1 MSKTEDPHG
10 GPWYMHFWPWF
21 IVTLLG
27 CTVVAGILTVIL
39 AFRGADPLVVDD
51 YYSSG
56 KAINQT
62 LDADRE
68 AGLREARAAVELG
81 DGVTVE
87 LEILGELPE
96 GLQLELSHVTRA
108 ELDRS
113 FELVRSAAGR
123 YTASE
128 VVPEGRFYAT
138 LRPAGA
144 GSSWR
149 LRRQVTLPAEASFAM
164 EPSG

>member
-1 MSKTEDPHG
+1 MSEVDPHG

-39 AFRGADPLVVDD
+39 AVRGADPLVVDD

-56 KAINQT
+56 KAINQA

-68 AGLREARAAVELG
+68 ADLREARAAVQLR
-81 DGVTVE
+81 DGISVE
-87 LEILGELPE
+87 LEILGDMPE
-96 GLQLELSHVTRA
+96 RLQLELSHVTRA

-113 FELVRSAAGR
+113 FELVQSTAGHYATSESA
-123 YTASE
+123 
-128 VVPEGRFYAT
+128 PEGHFYAT

-144 GSSWR
+144 GSTWR
-149 LRRQVTLPAEASFAM
+149 LRRKVTLSAEAHFAM